1 MRKTRKSLS
10 ILIAALMVLTLL
22 PVTALAADIE
32 MEAVDSGNLVLY
44 DTTIGF
50 GGYEWV
56 VIGNNGSD
64 IASSIGTLTLFAR
77 A

>member
-1 MRKTRKSLS
+1 MKKMRKSLS
-10 ILIAALMVLTLL
+10 IVIAALLILTLM
-22 PVTALAADIE
+22 PVTALAVE
-32 MEAVDSGNLVLY
+32 VEAVDSGNLVLY
-44 DTTIGF
+44 DITIGF

-56 VIGNNGSD
+56 VIRNNGSD